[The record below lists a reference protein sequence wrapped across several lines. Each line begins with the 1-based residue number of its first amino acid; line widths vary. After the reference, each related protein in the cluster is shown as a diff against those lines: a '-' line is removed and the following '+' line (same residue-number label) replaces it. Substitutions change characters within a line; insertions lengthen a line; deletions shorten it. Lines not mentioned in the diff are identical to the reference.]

1 MLKYISEILT
11 KFTPQQRVIALLL
24 LLVSIVLMTNGE
36 KLIKSIKGVPDDIQL
51 TINTQKIQIKTLQE
65 ETKNLN
71 LKLINGQ
78 RECTNKLIDREKE
91 FAVEI
96 QKIIDLARRTNS
108 HQLIVLDTLN
118 LEGQVKSNN
127 TNLDLII
134 NQLGK
139 LKSSLSDT
147 PKK

>member
-65 ETKNLN
+65 ETNNLN

-91 FAVEI
+91 FAIEI

-108 HQLIVLDTLN
+108 HQLIILDTIN